1 MGVPTR
7 LGRYVVRRRLG
18 SGGFATVWLAHD
30 EQLDAEVAIKV
41 LADNWGHDDSVRQRF
56 LEEGRFLRRVESE
69 HVVQVHDVGE
79 LEDGRPFLV
88 LTYADRGTLADRLKK
103 QPLPVAEAVD
113 VVVQVGRGLRALHR
127 RGLLHRDVKP
137 ANVLFRSTDDGERAV
152 LSDLGLGKSLDEVS
166 RITMPGGTPSY
177 VAPEQAMGERL
188 DQRADQY
195 SLGAVAYAALT
206 GRSPHQVDGLG
217 AASRV
222 EAAPPPSSLGF
233 DLPDLVDA
241 AIVRALDPDR
251 EKRWPDVQSFTREL
265 VGALDETTHDFP
277 LSIRESVTVAV
288 PAGPEEDGEP
298 TALSDANTPTIVKTS
313 STPDADSSVGA
324 LAAAVE
330 SAAAELA
337 AEGTAESSTGTG
349 TAGAQ
354 PEPPAPRK
362 RRRGRWVIAAVL
374 ALIVGGGAGFEGQR
388 YLAARELIGVSYS
401 GFSLTLPR
409 GWAKSVAD
417 SEWQPPGSSKSYP
430 ALRLSQ
436 DGDWSTRTPG
446 VFVGVTDARD
456 VKLALVASPQLN
468 CNTLG
473 DPTPSTGDGRTV
485 TDQVSSGCGD
495 SGAMLFQRVVDT
507 GTTGS
512 MLIQVLLP
520 KNQPD
525 RAREIAESV
534 QYTG

>member
-7 LGRYVVRRRLG
+7 LGRYAVRRRLG

-41 LADNWGHDDSVRQRF
+41 LADNWAHDDAVRGRF

-103 QPLPVAEAVD
+103 APLPLAEAVD
-113 VVVQVGRGLRALHR
+113 VVVQVGRGLQALHR

-137 ANVLFRSTDDGERAV
+137 ANVLFRSSDEGERAV
-152 LSDLGLGKSLDEVS
+152 LSDLGLGKSIDEVS

-177 VAPEQAMGERL
+177 VAPEQALGERL
-188 DQRADQY
+188 DERADQY

-222 EAAPPPSSLGF
+222 KAAPPPSSLGF
-233 DLPDLVDA
+233 ELPDLVDA

-251 EKRWPDVQSFTREL
+251 EQRWPDVQSFTREL

-277 LSIRESVTVAV
+277 LSLRATIVV
-288 PAGPEEDGEP
+288 PPAPEEGEK
-298 TALSDANTPTIVKTS
+298 TALSDENQPTIVKAAAPGTDA
-313 STPDADSSVGA
+313 TTADS
-324 LAAAVE
+324 AAVAALSE
-330 SAAAELA
+330 AVAGAAESLA
-337 AEGTAESSTGTG
+337 QEETADV
-349 TAGAQ
+349 Q
-354 PEPPAPRK
+354 PPTPRK

-388 YLAARELIGVSYS
+388 YVAGRELVPVEYGGI
-401 GFSLTLPR
+401 SLTLPR
-409 GWAKSVAD
+409 GWTNSVAD
-417 SEWQPPGSSKSYP
+417 SEWQPPGSAKSYP
-430 ALRLSQ
+430 ALRVSQ
-436 DGDWSTRTPG
+436 NANWSTDTPG

-456 VKLALVASPQLN
+456 VKLALVSSPQFS

-473 DPTPSTGDGRTV
+473 NPAPSTVEGQTV
-485 TDQVSSGCGD
+485 TDQVSNGCGD
-495 SGAMLFQRVVDT
+495 GGAMLFQRVVDT

-520 KNQPD
+520 KNDPD
-525 RAREIAESV
+525 RAREIASSV
-534 QYTG
+534 HYNGG

>member
-103 QPLPVAEAVD
+103 APLELPEAVD
-113 VVVQVGRGLRALHR
+113 VVVQVGRGLQALHR

-152 LSDLGLGKSLDEVS
+152 LSDLGLGKSLDEIS

-177 VAPEQAMGERL
+177 VAPEQALGERL

-222 EAAPPPSSLGF
+222 KVAPPPSSLGF
-233 DLPDLVDA
+233 ELPGQVDA

-251 EKRWPDVQSFTREL
+251 EKRWPDVQSFTRQL
-265 VGALDETTHDFP
+265 VGALDENTRDFP
-277 LSIRESVTVAV
+277 LSTRETVIVASDDLD
-288 PAGPEEDGEP
+288 AK
-298 TALSDANTPTIVKTS
+298 TALSDENQPTIVKPAEPSETVS
-313 STPDADSSVGA
+313 ADSETVAVQS
-324 LAAAVE
+324 AAVE
-330 SAAAELA
+330 PAAAEAETA
-337 AEGTAESSTGTG
+337 AVETA
-349 TAGAQ
+349 
-354 PEPPAPRK
+354 APRK
-362 RRRGRWVIAAVL
+362 RRRGRWVVAALL
-374 ALIVGGGAGFEGQR
+374 ALVVGGGVGYGGHWYLSGRKMIQVSEGQ
-388 YLAARELIGVSYS
+388 
-401 GFSLTLPR
+401 FSVTLPEA
-409 GWAKSVAD
+409 WAQSMAQSD
-417 SEWQPPGSSKSYP
+417 WTAPGGTGSAP
-430 ALRLSQ
+430 AFRVSR
-436 DGDWSTRTPG
+436 DPDWSGKTPG
-446 VFVGVTDARD
+446 VFIGVSKSKLAVPSGTQCGNQGTPLPHMVRELLVTDRLSAD
-456 VKLALVASPQLN
+456 
-468 CNTLG
+468 CF
-473 DPTPSTGDGRTV
+473 
-485 TDQVSSGCGD
+485 
-495 SGAMLFQRVVDT
+495 GADIVLLQRVVDH
-507 GTTGS
+507 GDGGS
-512 MLIQVLLP
+512 LLVQVVVP
-520 KNQPD
+520 GSD
-525 RAREIAESV
+525 VYRATEIADSV
-534 QYTG
+534 QYSD